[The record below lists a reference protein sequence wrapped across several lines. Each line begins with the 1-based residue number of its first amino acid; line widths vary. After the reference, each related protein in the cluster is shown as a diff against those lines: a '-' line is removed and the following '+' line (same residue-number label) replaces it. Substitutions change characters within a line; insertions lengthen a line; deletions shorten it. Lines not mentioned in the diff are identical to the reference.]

1 MTSLA
6 GLRAT
11 AAMVRR
17 TVAPTPLHRWPLL
30 ERRSGAQ
37 VWVKHENHTA
47 IGAFKLRGGLA
58 YMAALKERAPD
69 VTGVVAAT
77 RGNHGQSVAFAAARA
92 GLAATVV
99 VPHGNSVEKNAA
111 MAALGAALV
120 EHGRDFQEA
129 LEHARGLAAG
139 RGLHMLPSF
148 HDDLVRGVAG
158 YALELFDE
166 GGDFDTVYVPI
177 GLGSGICAALRI
189 RDALGRAAK
198 IVGVVAAAAPA
209 YALSLARGEAVATA
223 SADTVADGLAVRTPH
238 PQALAEIAAGA
249 ERIVTVEEDEIAAA
263 MGHYLTDTHNLAEG
277 AGAAPL
283 AALLKEGEAMRG
295 RKVALI
301 LTGGNVDRAL
311 LTRLLG

>member
-1 MTSLA
+1 MTGLES
-6 GLRAT
+6 LRAT
-11 AAMVRR
+11 AALVGRV
-17 TVAPTPLHRWPLL
+17 VAPTPLHRWPLL
-30 ERRSGAQ
+30 ARRSGAE

-58 YMAALKERAPD
+58 YMAALKARQP
-69 VTGVVAAT
+69 GVKGVIAAT

-92 GLAATVV
+92 GLSATVV

-111 MAALGAALV
+111 MAALGATLV
-120 EHGRDFQEA
+120 EHGRDFQDA
-129 LEHARGLAAG
+129 LEHAQQLAA
-139 RGLHMLPSF
+139 RHGLHLLPSF
-148 HDDLVRGVAG
+148 HDDLVEGVAS
-158 YALELFDE
+158 YALELFDR

-177 GLGSGICAALRI
+177 GLGSGICAALRV
-189 RDALGRAAK
+189 RAALGRAAN

-209 YALSLARGEAVATA
+209 YALSLARGQAVATA

-249 ERIVTVEEDEIAAA
+249 ERIVTVEEDEIVAA

-283 AALLKEGEAMRG
+283 AALLKEREAMQG

-301 LTGGNVDRAL
+301 LTGGNIDRAL